1 MPVRPTLLH
10 RSGPRFFSTVRFVTI
25 WATCTIFWVN
35 RLPLP
40 LANIPV
46 RLC

>member
-10 RSGPRFFSTVRFVTI
+10 RSGPRFFSTVRFVTKQNK
-25 WATCTIFWVN
+25 WVTAA
-35 RLPLP
+35 PLQKF
-40 LANIPV
+40 PV